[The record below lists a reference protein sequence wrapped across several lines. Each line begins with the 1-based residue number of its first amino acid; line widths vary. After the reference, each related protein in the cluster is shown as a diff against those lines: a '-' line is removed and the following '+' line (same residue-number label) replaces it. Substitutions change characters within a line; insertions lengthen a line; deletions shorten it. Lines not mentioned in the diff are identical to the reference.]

1 MKING
6 VNSVNFQNYY
16 KINSSKEVREKSLE
30 AKDKIEISEV
40 GKKLNDYGM
49 DIRDIDKEKRV
60 KELRELIK
68 KGEYKVDSKK
78 LAESMID
85 TIRGKKF

>member
-30 AKDKIEISEV
+30 AKDKIEISKV